1 GYVGFNDELPA
12 QPNHSAI
19 ASEYAHVTAPLRR
32 LVDRYAGEVCV
43 ALCADEDVP
52 GWVLEKLDVV
62 PETMSETSRRANA
75 YENAVVNLLE
85 AAVLAPRVGETFE
98 AVVIEVDEK
107 DERRGDITIADPAIE
122 AVVTSERPLPL
133 GEKVRVTLAEADV
146 ATRRI
151 AFTL

>member
-1 GYVGFNDELPA
+1 MIGDGEAGDVGVGFG
-12 QPNHSAI
+12 
-19 ASEYAHVTAPLRR
+19 
-32 LVDRYAGEVCV
+32 AG
-43 ALCADEDVP
+43 EDVP

-133 GEKVRVTLAEADV
+133 GAKGRVTLAAAAV
-146 ATRRI
+146 ATRR
-151 AFTL
+151 AKRQRVG